1 MKQVPDFPLKDMP
14 RGAHW
19 PQFRETVESPH
30 AVLASDIT
38 RKVLDNGLT
47 ILVKE
52 VYPASVIS
60 LSIWAR
66 VGSVDETDEIAGI
79 SHFVEHMLFKNTK
92 TRGVGQIAR
101 EIHSL
106 GGYMNGFTSYD
117 CTCYWIV
124 LPSRYFETALDIQAD
139 AILNPLFLQEE
150 VEKERRV
157 IIEELKM
164 YEDRPDAYCFERL
177 MDLAYSRHRYK
188 RSIIGFED
196 VLLNLGTEDISDYY
210 HGYYK
215 PNNMAV
221 VLVGDVRTGDALR
234 KISETLGKLRPG
246 EIPWNPSPAEP
257 PQKELRT
264 RAMKGDIKN
273 AHLMMGYHV
282 PDIFSR
288 DSFACDLLS
297 TIMGEGRSSRLY
309 QSLREKRRLVNCI
322 TAGVFVEKYPG
333 LFTVEAVLEPR
344 KVDSAREAIFQEVE
358 RIQAEGVTE
367 EELQKAKNIAEARY
381 VFSQETVE
389 GQSKKLGYFEII
401 GDYTLADR
409 YVKKLYSVTREDIL
423 RVSHTYLQRE
433 NLSVVSYLPGE
444 D

>member
-1 MKQVPDFPLKDMP
+1 MNPKLDFLLKTMP
-14 RGAHW
+14 PGGLW
-19 PQFRETVESPH
+19 PQFKETVESPH
-30 AVLASDIT
+30 AGLASDIT

-52 VYPASVIS
+52 VYPASVIA

-66 VGSVDETDEIAGI
+66 VGSVDETDEVAGI

-92 TRGVGQIAR
+92 TRGVGQIAK

-124 LPSRYFETALDIQAD
+124 LPSRYFETALGIESD
-139 AILNPLFLQEE
+139 AILNPLFLEEE
-150 VEKERRV
+150 VDKERRV

-177 MDLAYSRHRYK
+177 MDLAYSQHRYK
-188 RSIIGFED
+188 RTIIGFED
-196 VLLNLGTEDISDYY
+196 VLLRLSAKNVADYY
-210 HGYYK
+210 HSYYK
-215 PNNMAV
+215 PNNLAI
-221 VLVGDVRTGDALR
+221 VLVGDVRTGDALE
-234 KISETLGKLRPG
+234 KISEAFGKLRPG

-257 PQKELRT
+257 PQKELKMRT
-264 RAMKGDIKN
+264 LNGDIKN

-282 PDIFSR
+282 PDIFSK
-288 DSFACDLLS
+288 DAFACDLLS
-297 TIMGEGRSSRLY
+297 TILGEGRSSRLNF
-309 QSLREKRRLVNCI
+309 SLRETKRLVNCI
-322 TAGVFVEKYPG
+322 SAGVFVEKYPG
-333 LFTVEAVLEPR
+333 LFTIEAVLEPH
-344 KVDSAREAIFQEVE
+344 KVLPAQEAIFQELE
-358 RIQAEGVTE
+358 RIQAEGVTD

-381 VFSQETVE
+381 IFTQETVE

-423 RVSHTYLQRE
+423 RVSHTYLQKE
-433 NLSVVSYLPGE
+433 NLSVVSYLPKE